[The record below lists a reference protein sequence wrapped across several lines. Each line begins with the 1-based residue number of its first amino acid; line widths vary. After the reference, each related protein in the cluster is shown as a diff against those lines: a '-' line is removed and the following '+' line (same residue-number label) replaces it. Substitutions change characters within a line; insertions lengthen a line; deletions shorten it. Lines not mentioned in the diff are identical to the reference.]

1 MREAVDN
8 DFWGSLTTAEVALD
22 AAREQLHE
30 IKSEAKGEEFAFGD
44 AAVNAMVA
52 ISRQE
57 IEVVYRR
64 NIFSALVDQLTA

>member
-1 MREAVDN
+1 MKEAVSN
-8 DFWGSLTTAEVALD
+8 DFWGSLTAAEIALD
-22 AAREQLHE
+22 EAREQLHE
-30 IKSEAKGEEFAFGD
+30 IKSEAQGEEFAFGD

-64 NIFSALVDQLTA
+64 NIFSALAEQLTA